1 MTFYK
6 EIINTF
12 LVFGLMLFTLV
23 RLLLLTFLGF
33 VSLVFNRTVKLMRF
47 CIKPITGPQTG
58 RRKS

>member
-33 VSLVFNRTVKLMRF
+33 VSLIFNRTVKLMRF
-47 CIKPITGPQTG
+47 CIKQITGPQTG

>member
-12 LVFGLMLFTLV
+12 FIFSLMLFTLI

-33 VSLVFNRTVKLMRF
+33 ASLILNRTVKLMRF
-47 CIKPITGPQTG
+47 CVKHITGPQTG
-58 RRKS
+58 LRKS